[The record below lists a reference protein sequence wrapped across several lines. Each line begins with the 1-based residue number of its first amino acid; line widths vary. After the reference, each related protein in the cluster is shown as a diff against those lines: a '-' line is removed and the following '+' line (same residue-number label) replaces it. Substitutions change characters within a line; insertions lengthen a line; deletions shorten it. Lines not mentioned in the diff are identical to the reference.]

1 VEKVDPMGRLVHK
14 VGLLVGFVGAE
25 GLTGGRVHKVGR
37 LVGLR
42 VAIVSYGGSNR
53 RLNGGPRCDS
63 YRRSCP

>member
-14 VGLLVGFVGAE
+14 VGLLVGFVGTE

-42 VAIVSYGGSNR
+42 VAIVGLMVG
-53 RLNGGPRCDS
+53 LIVG
-63 YRRSCP
+63 